1 MPTATQLKI
10 EKPSIDWVR
19 LNFQSLNNNCWTLR
33 PILEGLGLIVLV
45 PFFGN
50 KVVDLG
56 KVTSISQTSAR
67 QTFWVITDK
76 MSLFGLSRYQL
87 GIKVHSLAEATQ

>member
-19 LNFQSLNNNCWTLR
+19 QNFQSLHNNCWTLR

-56 KVTSISQTSAR
+56 KVTSISRTSAQ
-67 QTFWVITDK
+67 QTLWVITEK
-76 MSLFGLSRYQL
+76 MPTYSGRYQT
-87 GIKVHSLAEATQ
+87 GIKVHSLAEATL